1 MEPIRVS
8 GCVFLWGTQG
18 LVTLPLKLMRPTPP
32 IPGERAGNQV
42 LRLLKTHSSDP
53 DTKGLKGRAGQ
64 DCQSS
69 CNMCISLLTSAL

>member
-1 MEPIRVS
+1 
-8 GCVFLWGTQG
+8 
-18 LVTLPLKLMRPTPP
+18 MRPTPP

-69 CNMCISLLTSAL
+69 CNTFSATVSRPVCVGGVAASFR